1 MDLDPAQQA
10 EDLKAFE
17 GRLVESIGSLGP
29 TAVRWK
35 CILILCVSCCF
46 ISGYA
51 FIMDIHTAK
60 FMTCTDLFLNHKFF
74 TMCCIILVSLL
85 ATGVQQRIMAQ
96 TMYPFSLRLL

>member
-10 EDLKAFE
+10 E
-17 GRLVESIGSLGP
+17 G
-29 TAVRWK
+29 
-35 CILILCVSCCF
+35 ILILCVSCCF

-60 FMTCTDLFLNHKFF
+60 VRKCKSSLFMTCTDLFLNHKFF